1 MPVRFIFSARS
12 AGLIFG
18 TAALIAFTACGGGGQ
33 TGTSIAP
40 SLSATPVPAAPVP
53 ATSSPA
59 TTVPTAIV
67 TPTSTPSPVQIQ
79 DQATQTPQPTIPVTK
94 DPSTPAPTAPITVL
108 PTRLTDYGFG
118 LTFERGADVQILGDA
133 SPEQGSLSFLYGEV
147 DVVVIWLAQGDSLL
161 ALASGVFELVKAS
174 LPDLAFDVLAEGE
187 ILVDGEPGF
196 YLGFEAGNASAVLS
210 GGLIGSWACGA
221 SGTAYT
227 LSLTG
232 TDRALVQIRFDEL
245 LDNFSC
251 VAS

>member
-1 MPVRFIFSARS
+1 MRFIFSGQF

-40 SLSATPVPAAPVP
+40 SLSATPVPATPVP
-53 ATSSPA
+53 ATSSPT
-59 TTVPTAIV
+59 TTVPTATV

-79 DQATQTPQPTIPVTK
+79 AQATQTPQPTIPVNE
-94 DPSTPAPTAPITVL
+94 DPSTPAPTAVL
-108 PTRLTDYGFG
+108 PTRLADYGFG
-118 LTFERGADVQILGDA
+118 LTFGRGADVQILGEA
-133 SPEQGSLSFLYGEV
+133 SRKQGSLSFLYGEV

-196 YLGFEAGNASAVLS
+196 YLGFEAGDASTVLI

-221 SGTAYT
+221 SGTAFT

-232 TDRALVQIRFDEL
+232 TDRALVQIRFNEL
-245 LDNFSC
+245 LDNFAC
-251 VAS
+251 LAS